1 MRLARRT
8 PLLLVV
14 LAALLAGCG
23 GNQIAADEV
32 PVDPP
37 VLTIPTDEDAAPGA
51 ATADA
56 DADENA
62 TDEETTDEDADA
74 DADAAA
80 TAEPGTG
87 GAAPTAE
94 PGTGGGTTGGGTT
107 GGAQAQPTAAPTQAP
122 PADTGG
128 AQADEGLDQFCA
140 DNPGAC

>member
-1 MRLARRT
+1 MRFARRSS
-8 PLLLVV
+8 LLIIV
-14 LAALLAGCG
+14 LASLLAGCG

-51 ATADA
+51 TSAD
-56 DADENA
+56 
-62 TDEETTDEDADA
+62 TDDTSEDDGDADA
-74 DADAAA
+74 DATTTPEP

-87 GAAPTAE
+87 GAPA
-94 PGTGGGTTGGGTT
+94 GGGTTPGGT
-107 GGAQAQPTAAPTQAP
+107 GGTAPTPTATAAPP
-122 PADTGG
+122 EDTGG